1 MPDRAFAQTS
11 TQTPRQDKC
20 SQTVIG
26 LSFQCHQISRKV
38 VDIRIRITAQHVQV
52 RLEPIVDFNA
62 RTILRS
68 LEGMIGAVRLTQGD
82 IEIVEIDGR
91 ARKRFARGERY
102 GHRDRGYGMRGY
114 AFRPRVAG
122 LKEFALQRDRLIF
135 GADSSQV
142 SSNRMARSTA
152 ARTVEVSRT
161 RFRITRNDVENLVVV
176 PIDGIFYR
184 VAKEVGDIHDL
195 LRREG
200 KSRHSF
206 FGTALENDRADRLAI
221 LVIQNHNRTKQ
232 IRSFFPTFCGGPV
245 AEAASTHEGF
255 LTSFD

>member
-1 MPDRAFAQTS
+1 
-11 TQTPRQDKC
+11 
-20 SQTVIG
+20 
-26 LSFQCHQISRKV
+26 
-38 VDIRIRITAQHVQV
+38 
-52 RLEPIVDFNA
+52 
-62 RTILRS
+62 
-68 LEGMIGAVRLTQGD
+68 
-82 IEIVEIDGR
+82 
-91 ARKRFARGERY
+91 
-102 GHRDRGYGMRGY
+102 MRGY

-245 AEAASTHEGF
+245 AEAAMPHERLSAAIHGVLIELRRAPPS
-255 LTSFD
+255 LTDGRRAGPEARRDCSQTGDACETRRCADWLRARTGAQTMRASATTARARIGMPAIVSRSRRKVAKP